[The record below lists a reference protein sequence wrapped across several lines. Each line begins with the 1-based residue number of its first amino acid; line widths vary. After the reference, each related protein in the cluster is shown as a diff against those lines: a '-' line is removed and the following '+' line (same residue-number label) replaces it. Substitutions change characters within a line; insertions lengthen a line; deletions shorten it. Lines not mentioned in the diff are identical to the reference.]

1 MASAEHLRISHNVEG
16 GMTRV
21 GEGVQGVDRGVRDV
35 GDGMRDVREAVQGLD
50 DKVFQVNRV
59 SSPNDIASVPQ
70 PS

>member
-1 MASAEHLRISHNVEG
+1 
-16 GMTRV
+16 MTRV